1 MASRSSV
8 RPCVEGLRTRWTRFH
23 CSDKVQADLYNDRTV
38 IRPLA
43 TFAAVALTAC
53 ALLGASA
60 ALADPPDWQGRAGH
74 GEQRGGY
81 GRPGFEPGVGPTA
94 VPGVWSPRDH
104 RVEPRDSYPRPS
116 YDRGGGERRYGP
128 PVQATGRFP
137 NSLGAEW
144 REQQDEARYGV
155 NQGRLAP
162 LGRVIENIGRRTP
175 GRQLDAGIEYL
186 GGRPVY
192 RVRWMTHD
200 GRRIDYLVDAATGT
214 IMGER

>member
-8 RPCVEGLRTRWTRFH
+8 RPHAEGLIARWTRPD
-23 CSDKVQADLYNDRTV
+23 CSDKVQADLYNEPTV

-53 ALLGASA
+53 AFLGASA
-60 ALADPPDWQGRAGH
+60 ALADPPDWQGHAGR
-74 GEQRGGY
+74 GEMRDGY
-81 GRPGFEPGVGPTA
+81 GRPGFEPDAGPPA
-94 VPGVWSPRDH
+94 VAGVWSPRDH
-104 RVEPRDSYPRPS
+104 RVETRDSNPRPP
-116 YDRGGGERRYGP
+116 YDRGAVERRYAP
-128 PVQATGRFP
+128 PVQAPGRFP